1 MDRRTAIKSAVAGV
15 GLSLTGVSEV
25 KPDDLAMIV
34 RIKGN
39 LTPEQ
44 RQQLTKAIKKVL
56 GDDFKFPVLISDDT
70 VQIEMVR
77 R

>member
-15 GLSLTGVSEV
+15 GLTIAGTEEV
-25 KPDDLAMIV
+25 KSDDLAMIV
-34 RIKGN
+34 RVKGN
-39 LTPEQ
+39 LIPQQ